1 MKTNEELNAIKQENA
16 TMNNKLDELTDEEI
30 EKVSGGASKDVKV
43 KAKPYDKIEKEET
56 QGAGL
61 QKYRPGLEDWT
72 QINVPDPN

>member
-43 KAKPYDKIEKEET
+43 KAKSYDKIEKEET

-61 QKYRPGLEDWT
+61 QKYRPSLEDWT
-72 QINVPDPN
+72 QISVPDPN

>member
-1 MKTNEELNAIKQENA
+1 MKTNEELNAIKQGNA

-30 EKVSGGASKDVKV
+30 EKVSGGASKDIKAKV
-43 KAKPYDKIEKEET
+43 KAYDKIESEDRQE
-56 QGAGL
+56 AGL

>member
-43 KAKPYDKIEKEET
+43 KVKSYDKIEPEDSQE
-56 QGAGL
+56 AGL